1 MPRRKTIEDFLREAK
16 LNYGDKYDYSKV
28 NYINTSTKVIIICPD
43 HGEFLKTPYHF
54 LIRKQEC
61 RECSGYTNWN
71 LHCQILTLGYAQNKE
86 RDLD

>member
-71 LHCQILTLGYAQNKE
+71 WELFVKKATEFQIFK
-86 RDLD
+86 